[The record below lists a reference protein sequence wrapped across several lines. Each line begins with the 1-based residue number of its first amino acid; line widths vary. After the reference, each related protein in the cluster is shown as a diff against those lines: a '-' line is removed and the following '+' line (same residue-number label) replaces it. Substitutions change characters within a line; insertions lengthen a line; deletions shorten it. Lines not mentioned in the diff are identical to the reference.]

1 MHFKYL
7 YNVDETTLTIVQNP
21 GKVLA
26 TKGQKQGRLLE
37 LVGSIQK
44 YSYNG
49 SKHFITHT
57 KPSAHAPVLFIMDNH
72 ESHVSL
78 QIIELARENHVK
90 LLTLPPHTSH
100 KLQPLDKSVYGPLKK
115 YYSDQCRNWLVNNPG
130 KRILIYDIA
139 EILGKAY
146 PLAFCSRNC
155 ISGFRDT
162 GIFPYNNNIFSD
174 SDFMAANVTNLDEM
188 ETKQGPC
195 TSGTQIPRATTPEK
209 TITMEN
215 EENEE
220 SHTPINM
227 PKREQIRSNASKQRF
242 FSPIKT
248 PQKTYVSP
256 EIIQPYPQVPQSE
269 KRIKR
274 KCFDEGKVETVTAIG
289 IKKNIVVDS
298 SSSEE
303 SALNS
308 SDFTDS
314 DEVDPFHQDDDNDKL
329 KDLSEIGNNSFVLLL
344 KMGKHKRNR
353 SSERRS
359 SRGAML
365 KRLEAIEKQLSEQNK
380 GRTSLGRHS
389 SRSRSR
395 SRSAARSARGESSRR
410 NERERQQSNVEFM
423 ERQWGGH
430 CPSDVSPARN
440 GTQPGG
446 RSLRN
451 LSPGS
456 SDRDGRSPRGASSA
470 RTPEGYAPSEVDFG
484 ERSEGNGVG
493 RGSRNPRGTL
503 PLIVSS
509 ELLDTAADVKHS
521 KSEDVLIID
530 NDIDLSE
537 ETLKVLGKD
546 PNKTPVPQFT
556 YHETLGS
563 IWSHNIVQGVP
574 KTEMESTWKNHM
586 IFPKNCNL
594 DPPKINP
601 EVRVHMSTQH
611 ISRDNTHLQYQTELG
626 QGLNALGKALNVL
639 LEEDRNLPQ
648 SLKDKLLPNMVESG
662 KILTHLFNNISQ
674 TRRRLILPSLDK
686 QVKELVEKIPPGE
699 YLFGPD
705 LGEKSQKFKSV
716 VSNRSPE
723 KRRGG
728 DCYKHQIH
736 ALPAVKQETPGAS
749 TEGDDVTEGAFLQRR
764 QGPQTL
770 SREELAENFSN
781 TSSFTEAEIEHLMES
796 INKLLNDGAIVRCA
810 PAPDQFLSR
819 FFLADKANGGKRFI
833 LNLKGLN
840 KFIEAPH
847 FKMEDF
853 RTALRLVARD
863 AHMATIDLKDA
874 YFLLP
879 VDEHSRKYLRFEF
892 RSVLY
897 EFTCLPF
904 GLAIAPYVFTKLLK
918 PVLAKIR
925 SLGITCINYLDD
937 FFIIEESFDV
947 CLNNVKTVV
956 GILESLGFMINR
968 EKSRLIPRTYCKFLG
983 FCFDSIRLSI
993 TLPGEKKQN
1002 IKAMVLKYKNKND
1015 CKIRDW
1021 ARFIGVLVSSCP
1033 AVKYGWLYTKAFERE
1048 KFLALRKCNNN
1059 FNARMILP
1067 EYLKADF
1074 LWWEQNIVE
1083 SYNDIV
1089 RNTFKLEIF
1098 TDSSLTGWGACCN
1111 GEKTHGFWSEQD
1123 KAHHINYL
1131 ELQAIFY
1138 GLKCFA
1144 HHEKDC
1150 NILIRCDNTTAISYI
1165 NRMGSIQF
1173 PILNALAK
1181 EIWQWCESRRV
1192 WLVASYISSG
1202 DNTEADRESRRINE
1216 DTEWEL
1222 CKEAF
1227 EMVGNYLGAPEIDL
1241 FASQINKKC
1250 DLYISWRKDPN
1261 SFKGVT
1267 SVSRQTYPGCRKIV
1281 SESFRRRNVPDDAVN
1296 TILSSISE
1304 ATMKQYNSTYH
1315 LWWDY
1320 TAKNG
1325 ISIYEASNMEGIS
1338 RMRPA
1343 KPRYDCTWDP
1353 HPLLLYIESMGLSLN
1368 LRLLSL
1374 KLVTLLALVTGGR
1387 LQTISLIRIDN
1398 ITETQDQIVIPIT
1411 DPIKTSGPGRV
1422 QPTLHIPFYK
1432 ENTSLCV
1439 ATALQTYIK
1448 MTETK
1453 RDQNAKFLFIS
1464 TKKPYV
1470 QATKQ
1475 TLS

>member
-1 MHFKYL
+1 
-7 YNVDETTLTIVQNP
+7 
-21 GKVLA
+21 
-26 TKGQKQGRLLE
+26 
-37 LVGSIQK
+37 
-44 YSYNG
+44 
-49 SKHFITHT
+49 
-57 KPSAHAPVLFIMDNH
+57 
-72 ESHVSL
+72 
-78 QIIELARENHVK
+78 
-90 LLTLPPHTSH
+90 
-100 KLQPLDKSVYGPLKK
+100 
-115 YYSDQCRNWLVNNPG
+115 
-130 KRILIYDIA
+130 
-139 EILGKAY
+139 
-146 PLAFCSRNC
+146 
-155 ISGFRDT
+155 
-162 GIFPYNNNIFSD
+162 
-174 SDFMAANVTNLDEM
+174 
-188 ETKQGPC
+188 
-195 TSGTQIPRATTPEK
+195 
-209 TITMEN
+209 
-215 EENEE
+215 
-220 SHTPINM
+220 
-227 PKREQIRSNASKQRF
+227 
-242 FSPIKT
+242 
-248 PQKTYVSP
+248 
-256 EIIQPYPQVPQSE
+256 
-269 KRIKR
+269 
-274 KCFDEGKVETVTAIG
+274 
-289 IKKNIVVDS
+289 
-298 SSSEE
+298 
-303 SALNS
+303 
-308 SDFTDS
+308 
-314 DEVDPFHQDDDNDKL
+314 
-329 KDLSEIGNNSFVLLL
+329 
-344 KMGKHKRNR
+344 
-353 SSERRS
+353 
-359 SRGAML
+359 
-365 KRLEAIEKQLSEQNK
+365 
-380 GRTSLGRHS
+380 
-389 SRSRSR
+389 
-395 SRSAARSARGESSRR
+395 
-410 NERERQQSNVEFM
+410 M

-521 KSEDVLIID
+521 KSEDVFIID

-556 YHETLGS
+556 YHET
-563 IWSHNIVQGVP
+563 IV
-574 KTEMESTWKNHM
+574 TW
-586 IFPKNCNL
+586 I
-594 DPPKINP
+594 PPKINP

-749 TEGDDVTEGAFLQRR
+749 TEGDDVTEGALLQRR

-968 EKSRLIPRTYCKFLG
+968 EKT
-983 FCFDSIRLSI
+983 
-993 TLPGEKKQN
+993 
-1002 IKAMVLKYKNKND
+1002 
-1015 CKIRDW
+1015 
-1021 ARFIGVLVSSCP
+1021 
-1033 AVKYGWLYTKAFERE
+1033 VKYGWLYTKAFERE

-1089 RNTFKLEIF
+1089 RNAFKLEIF

-1241 FASQINKKC
+1241 FASRINKKC

-1304 ATMKQYNSTYH
+1304 ATMKQ
-1315 LWWDY
+1315 L
-1320 TAKNG
+1320 
-1325 ISIYEASNMEGIS
+1325 
-1338 RMRPA
+1338 P
-1343 KPRYDCTWDP
+1343 
-1353 HPLLLYIESMGLSLN
+1353 PLVGLYCQERNLYIRGVEYG
-1368 LRLLSL
+1368 
-1374 KLVTLLALVTGGR
+1374 VTGGR

-1475 TLS
+1475 TLSRWVREMLKMAGIDTQVFKPHSTRHSSTSAALRQGMPVETICKTAGWTARSSTFAKYYNRPLSTATTFANNILSLGNQKN